1 MSVPGFDH
9 GIVTGANLKLL
20 PRVQDVVVQ
29 IVLARQ
35 PDRAV
40 NHREQTGLGA
50 QTARLTRRQNRP
62 MGQGRGHRDVRIH
75 HQSPFEQGCIMLYI
89 IDAVQ

>member
-1 MSVPGFDH
+1 VPAFDH
-9 GIVTGANLKLL
+9 GIVTGANLKPL

-40 NHREQTGLGA
+40 DHREQPGLSA
-50 QTARLTRRQNRP
+50 QMARLTRRQNRL
-62 MGQGRGHRDVRIH
+62 MGRCRGHRDVRIH
-75 HQSPFEQGCIMLYI
+75 HQSPFEQGCIMLHMF
-89 IDAVQ
+89 DVVQ